1 MAKEIIYL
9 IEAPGRLSLKE
20 PTVSFGFFRCWT
32 FYNGPNPTEHQKGPG
47 TLQRAGSTAPSEE
60 FYWPFAGWAEYFVVV
75 VVFKCNN
82 FCMYVI
88 LSEKLNC
95 FLPIQLI
102 QPIAQEGIGI
112 VSIKLYVIVKQGQ
125 GHI

>member
-1 MAKEIIYL
+1 
-9 IEAPGRLSLKE
+9 
-20 PTVSFGFFRCWT
+20 
-32 FYNGPNPTEHQKGPG
+32 
-47 TLQRAGSTAPSEE
+47 
-60 FYWPFAGWAEYFVVV
+60 
-75 VVFKCNN
+75 
-82 FCMYVI
+82 MYVI

-112 VSIKLYVIVKQGQ
+112 VSRKLYVIVKQGL